1 MKQGMTLHASS
12 SMTRSCV
19 LVFAGLDPSGG
30 AGIQADSQAI
40 AAMGAHALPIVTTL
54 TVQDNDRVYGITP
67 VDPHIVQ
74 QQIEALINKIDIAA
88 IKIGIVG
95 SAAIAEL
102 IASCIN
108 TLRQNNPQL
117 PVVLD
122 PVLASGHGD
131 DLTREDAIQ
140 IIAPLRKLATLITP
154 NTLEAHKL
162 TQKLTHK
169 QTEQHTS
176 EIQSIEQQADL
187 LMQDSPH
194 VLIKGG
200 HAQDENVINRWFS
213 QEQQRSW
220 SWPRLQGEFHGSGCT
235 LASAIAAGLA
245 QGWSMET
252 SLDKAQTYTQQALE
266 SAFAIAA
273 GQLIPQRT
281 HSE

>member
-1 MKQGMTLHASS
+1 MKHGMTLNASS

-30 AGIQADSQAI
+30 AGIQADIQAI

-102 IASCIN
+102 IVSCIN
-108 TLRQNNPQL
+108 TLRRKTPQL

-154 NTLEAHKL
+154 NTLEAY
-162 TQKLTHK
+162 KLTHK
-169 QTEQHTS
+169 LTEQHTS

-245 QGWSMET
+245 QGWSMEM
-252 SLDKAQTYTQQALE
+252 SLDKAQLYTQQALE

>member
-1 MKQGMTLHASS
+1 MKYGMTLNASS
-12 SMTRSCV
+12 SMTRPCV

-30 AGIQADSQAI
+30 AGLQADIQAIS
-40 AAMGAHALPIVTTL
+40 AMGAHALPIVTTL
-54 TVQDNDRVYGITP
+54 TVQDNDHVYGITP

-74 QQIEALINKIDIAA
+74 QQIAVLINKIDVAA

-102 IASCIN
+102 IASCIS

-117 PVVLD
+117 AVVLD

-131 DLTREDAIQ
+131 DLTREDAAQ

-162 TQKLTHK
+162 TQHSTEEL
-169 QTEQHTS
+169 QTV
-176 EIQSIEQQADL
+176 EQQATYL
-187 LMQDSPH
+187 LQDTPH

-200 HAQDENVINRWFS
+200 HANDVNVINRWFS

-266 SAFAIAA
+266 SAFTIAA

-281 HSE
+281 HSEQA

>member
-1 MKQGMTLHASS
+1 MMHSK
-12 SMTRSCV
+12 RPCV

-40 AAMGAHALPIVTTL
+40 AAMGAHALSIVTTL

-74 QQIEALINKIDIAA
+74 QQIAALINKIDIAA

-102 IASCIN
+102 IASCIS

-162 TQKLTHK
+162 THK
-169 QTEQHTS
+169 HTEQHTA
-176 EIQSIEQQADL
+176 EIKTIEQQAVL
-187 LMQDSPH
+187 LMQDTPH

-200 HAQDENVINRWFS
+200 HAQDASVINRWFS

-220 SWPRLQGEFHGSGCT
+220 SWTRLEGEFHGSGCT

-252 SLDKAQTYTQQALE
+252 SLEQAQTYTQQALE

-281 HSE
+281 HSEQA

>member
-1 MKQGMTLHASS
+1 
-12 SMTRSCV
+12 
-19 LVFAGLDPSGG
+19 
-30 AGIQADSQAI
+30 
-40 AAMGAHALPIVTTL
+40 
-54 TVQDNDRVYGITP
+54 
-67 VDPHIVQ
+67 
-74 QQIEALINKIDIAA
+74 
-88 IKIGIVG
+88 
-95 SAAIAEL
+95 
-102 IASCIN
+102 
-108 TLRQNNPQL
+108 
-117 PVVLD
+117 VLD

-154 NTLEAHKL
+154 NTLEAHKLTQKL

-235 LASAIAAGLA
+235 LASAITAGLA

>member
-1 MKQGMTLHASS
+1 MKHGMTLNASS

-140 IIAPLRKLATLITP
+140 IIASLRKLATLITP

-252 SLDKAQTYTQQALE
+252 SLDKAQIYTQQALE
-266 SAFAIAA
+266 SAFAIAV

>member
-1 MKQGMTLHASS
+1 MKYGMTLNASS

-30 AGIQADSQAI
+30 AGIQADIQAI

-67 VDPHIVQ
+67 VDPRIVQ
-74 QQIEALINKIDIAA
+74 QQIAALINKIDIAA

-102 IASCIN
+102 IVSCIN
-108 TLRQNNPQL
+108 TLRRKTPKL

-131 DLTREDAIQ
+131 VLTREDAIQ
-140 IIAPLRKLATLITP
+140 IIEPLRKLATLITP

-162 TQKLTHK
+162 THK
-169 QTEQHTS
+169 QTEQNTS
-176 EIQSIEQQADL
+176 EIRTIEQQADL
-187 LMQDSPH
+187 LMQGTPH

-200 HAQDENVINRWFS
+200 HAQDENVINRWFN

-235 LASAIAAGLA
+235 LASAITAGLA

-252 SLDKAQTYTQQALE
+252 SLDKAQAYTQQALE

-281 HSE
+281 YSEQT

>member
-1 MKQGMTLHASS
+1 MKHGMTLNASS

-30 AGIQADSQAI
+30 AGIQADIQAI

-67 VDPHIVQ
+67 VDPRIVQ
-74 QQIEALINKIDIAA
+74 QQIAALINKIDIAA

-95 SAAIAEL
+95 SAAIVEL
-102 IASCIN
+102 IVSCIN
-108 TLRQNNPQL
+108 TLRRKTPQL

-162 TQKLTHK
+162 THK
-169 QTEQHTS
+169 HTEQNTS
-176 EIQSIEQQADL
+176 EIQTIEQQADL
-187 LMQDSPH
+187 LLRDSPH

-252 SLDKAQTYTQQALE
+252 SLDKSQIYTQQALE

>member
-1 MKQGMTLHASS
+1 MI
-12 SMTRSCV
+12 RSKRPCV

-30 AGIQADSQAI
+30 AGIQADIQAI

-54 TVQDNDRVYGITP
+54 TVQDNDRVYGVTP
-67 VDPHIVQ
+67 VDPYIVQ
-74 QQIEALINKIDIAA
+74 KQIAALINKIDIVA

-102 IASCIN
+102 IASCVN
-108 TLRQNNPQL
+108 TLREKNSQL

-154 NTLEAHKL
+154 NTLEA
-162 TQKLTHK
+162 QKLTNKFEHMLTHK
-169 QTEQHTS
+169 HT
-176 EIQSIEQQADL
+176 EQQADL
-187 LMQDSPH
+187 LMQDTPH

-200 HAQDENVINRWFS
+200 HAQDASVINRWFS

-220 SWPRLQGEFHGSGCT
+220 SWTRLEGEFHGSGCT

-252 SLDKAQTYTQQALE
+252 SLEQAQTYTQQALE

-273 GQLIPQRT
+273 GQLIPQR
-281 HSE
+281 

>member
-1 MKQGMTLHASS
+1 MKHGMTLHASS

-54 TVQDNDRVYGITP
+54 TVQDNDRAYGITP

-74 QQIEALINKIDIAA
+74 QQIAALINKIDIAA

-95 SAAIAEL
+95 SVAIAEL
-102 IASCIN
+102 IVSCIN

-140 IIAPLRKLATLITP
+140 IIAPLRKIATLITP

-162 TQKLTHK
+162 TNKL
-169 QTEQHTS
+169 TEQHTS
-176 EIQSIEQQADL
+176 EIQTIEQQADL
-187 LMQDSPH
+187 LMQDTPH

-200 HAQDENVINRWFS
+200 HTQDENVINRWFS

-235 LASAIAAGLA
+235 LASAITAGLA

-252 SLDKAQTYTQQALE
+252 SLDKAQAYTQQALE

-281 HSE
+281 YSEQT

>member
-1 MKQGMTLHASS
+1 MM
-12 SMTRSCV
+12 RSKRPCV

-30 AGIQADSQAI
+30 AGTQADSQAI

-74 QQIEALINKIDIAA
+74 QQIAALINKIDIAA

-102 IASCIN
+102 IASCIS
-108 TLRQNNPQL
+108 TLRQKNPQL

-131 DLTREDAIQ
+131 VLTREDASQ
-140 IIAPLRKLATLITP
+140 LIAPLRKLATLITP
-154 NTLEAHKL
+154 NSLEAHQL
-162 TQKLTHK
+162 TLQLTK
-169 QTEQHTS
+169 QLTKQFTEQHTAA
-176 EIQSIEQQADL
+176 ILTIEQQADL
-187 LMQDSPH
+187 LMQDTLH
-194 VLIKGG
+194 VFIKGG

-220 SWPRLQGEFHGSGCT
+220 SWTRLEGEFHGSGCT

-245 QGWSMET
+245 QGWSMEAA
-252 SLDKAQTYTQQALE
+252 LEQAQTYTQQALQ

-273 GQLIPQRT
+273 GQLIPQRI
-281 HSE
+281 HSEQA

>member
-1 MKQGMTLHASS
+1 MKHGMTLNASS

-30 AGIQADSQAI
+30 AGIQADIQAI

-67 VDPHIVQ
+67 VDPRIVQ
-74 QQIEALINKIDIAA
+74 QQIAVLINKIDIAA

-102 IASCIN
+102 IVSCIN

-154 NTLEAHKL
+154 NTLEAY
-162 TQKLTHK
+162 KLTHK
-169 QTEQHTS
+169 LTEQHTS

-252 SLDKAQTYTQQALE
+252 SLDKAQLYTQYALE

>member
-1 MKQGMTLHASS
+1 MMHSK
-12 SMTRSCV
+12 RPCV

-30 AGIQADSQAI
+30 AGIQADIQAI

-74 QQIEALINKIDIAA
+74 QQIAALINKIDIAA

-108 TLRQNNPQL
+108 ILRENNPQL

-131 DLTREDAIQ
+131 DLTKEDAIQ

-154 NTLEAHKL
+154 NTLEA
-162 TQKLTHK
+162 QKLTNKFEHTLTHK
-169 QTEQHTS
+169 HTEQHTA
-176 EIQSIEQQADL
+176 EIQTIEQQADL
-187 LMQDSPH
+187 LMQDTPH

-200 HAQDENVINRWFS
+200 HAQDASVINRWFS

-220 SWPRLQGEFHGSGCT
+220 SWTRLEGEFHGSGCT

-266 SAFAIAA
+266 SAFAIAT

-281 HSE
+281 HSEQA

>member
-1 MKQGMTLHASS
+1 MKHGMTLNASS

-54 TVQDNDRVYGITP
+54 TVQDNDRVYGITS

-74 QQIEALINKIDIAA
+74 QQIEKLINKIDIAA

-131 DLTREDAIQ
+131 VLTREDAIQ

-162 TQKLTHK
+162 TQSLDEEFQIIEK
-169 QTEQHTS
+169 QATY
-176 EIQSIEQQADL
+176 L
-187 LMQDSPH
+187 LQDTPH

-245 QGWSMET
+245 QGWSMEM
-252 SLDKAQTYTQQALE
+252 SLDKAQLYTQQALE

-281 HSE
+281 LSEQT